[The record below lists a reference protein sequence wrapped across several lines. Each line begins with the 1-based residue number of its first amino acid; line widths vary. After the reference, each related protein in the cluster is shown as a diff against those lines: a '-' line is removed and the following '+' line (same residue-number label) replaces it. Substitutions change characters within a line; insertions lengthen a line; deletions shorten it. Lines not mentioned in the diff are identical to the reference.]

1 MSKKALFITSQPTL
15 FQLSNIFLN
24 NSEEEV
30 ECVLA
35 ESISE
40 SVSHLEAGGNFD
52 LVFVGHKLVKDIE
65 IKALTQKLVPLINE
79 GNVKI
84 FGSNRAFKGQ
94 DFAFY
99 YNELVPMSKILMDMH
114 QSLSLGQ
121 VVDNEYVSFP
131 LTSLESFEKF
141 PFDCFLKIRK
151 NDQPSYIQ
159 VFRENDDTDKEALE
173 KYLSKGAKAVY
184 VSLAKINQK
193 MEILDKLLKSELG
206 EELMSDPE
214 KAHEVAAQYSFEILR
229 ESGLAI
235 STETYE
241 RNQEAYSNTRELVK
255 NSRNKDELKALV
267 KKGDGFYFKHV
278 SMTSLM
284 CCFILDELKLV
295 EDSNRQKLC
304 TAAYFQNIFLENEE
318 ELKVSLEEQVERFQD
333 ERRKR
338 VENHPLLAY
347 ETLSKNPLIESDV
360 LKLIREQ
367 HGDKRGIGFPEL
379 IMSSSK
385 MSLIFQIATL
395 FSQQYLMAYEIEG
408 KIDPIQIF
416 NYVASKLQ
424 AKDKVILDSF
434 REVALAVN

>member
-1 MSKKALFITSQPTL
+1 
-15 FQLSNIFLN
+15 
-24 NSEEEV
+24 
-30 ECVLA
+30 
-35 ESISE
+35 
-40 SVSHLEAGGNFD
+40 
-52 LVFVGHKLVKDIE
+52 
-65 IKALTQKLVPLINE
+65 
-79 GNVKI
+79 
-84 FGSNRAFKGQ
+84 
-94 DFAFY
+94 
-99 YNELVPMSKILMDMH
+99 
-114 QSLSLGQ
+114 
-121 VVDNEYVSFP
+121 
-131 LTSLESFEKF
+131 
-141 PFDCFLKIRK
+141 
-151 NDQPSYIQ
+151 
-159 VFRENDDTDKEALE
+159 
-173 KYLSKGAKAVY
+173 
-184 VSLAKINQK
+184 
-193 MEILDKLLKSELG
+193 
-206 EELMSDPE
+206 
-214 KAHEVAAQYSFEILR
+214 
-229 ESGLAI
+229 
-235 STETYE
+235 
-241 RNQEAYSNTRELVK
+241 
-255 NSRNKDELKALV
+255 
-267 KKGDGFYFKHV
+267 
-278 SMTSLM
+278 M

-295 EDSNRQKLC
+295 DDSNRQKLC

-318 ELKVSLEEQVERFQD
+318 ELKVSLEEQVERFDD